1 MMLAL
6 RELRR
11 RPGRFVTATLIL
23 LLLSLLLMF
32 LGGLV
37 DGLIGNSTGAVRAQ
51 QADLIVFSS
60 DAQDSFLRSTIDT
73 DLRAQIEAVPGV
85 ERTGGIGI
93 LQLGARVPGKGP
105 RELADT
111 ALFGYEL
118 APKGVPETP
127 PALGQVYA
135 DELLKAKGVK
145 QGMTIL
151 LGAYRSPV
159 TVAGFVSDTNYLG
172 QGSLWGSADT
182 WRTVAADNKA
192 VQQLSAGSF
201 QSLVVQ
207 TNHTSGAGSVS
218 QVADAIDAATG
229 GATTSLTVSEAANA
243 IPGVKEQRGTF
254 NQIIGVTVVIA
265 LVVVALFFALL
276 TVERTALYGVLKAI
290 GASTPTLFAGVV
302 LQAVIVTLI
311 AAFGGAVLS
320 YALDALIPPGSI
332 PFDIGIGRIVSSTLF
347 LLVAAIV
354 GCAFSLRR
362 VLRIDPA
369 SAIGGSL

>member
-145 QGMTIL
+145 QGMRIL